1 MEVITKTITCEK
13 HGPYE
18 AKMIMFGNHKMQ
30 SSQCP
35 KCATEKLAKQQQEE
49 ARQAVAIEEAR
60 KHRMAELFD
69 SELPVRFQNVS
80 FDNYQA
86 KNKGQ
91 QKAKEICNRYVDE
104 IGGKIAQTGGGLI
117 FCGRPGTGKTHLAL
131 AIGREL
137 SKMGLRVVY
146 RNLANLVREV
156 RSTWK
161 EEGAS
166 ESAMIK
172 NFQMYDLLIIDEIG
186 VQSGTD
192 NERNILFE
200 IVNGRYEN
208 VRPTIIISNRDVKE
222 VAELISE
229 RSVDRITEGGA
240 IIPFNWESNRGGNA
254 A

>member
-1 MEVITKTITCEK
+1 MEAVTKKIMCDK
-13 HGPYE
+13 HGEYE
-18 AKMIMFGNHKMQ
+18 AKMIMFGSKGIQ

-35 KCATEKLAKQQQEE
+35 KCAAIRLEEERKAEAEKAKFLQDH
-49 ARQAVAIEEAR
+49 R

-69 SELPVRFQNVS
+69 SELPARFKNVS
-80 FDNYQA
+80 FDTYHAQ
-86 KNKGQ
+86 NKGQ
-91 QKAKEICNRYVDE
+91 QKAKEICSRYCDE

-131 AIGREL
+131 AIGRVV
-137 SKMGLRVVY
+137 SQMGLRVVY